1 MALVRLPIRPV
12 RRTLAASLHAVAAIL
27 GREIVEGELL
37 SVFEEFRQDV
47 EEVRIGLVQHLA
59 EFLGILSETCRCSYL
74 PILKDILQSSNP
86 FNWRL
91 RQQLA
96 KQLPALCK
104 LFSPVNVQSSLSSF
118 ALLLLNDLVIAI
130 RHEAFEGVAVL
141 LNHLAGVPD

>member
-37 SVFEEFRQDV
+37 SVFEEFSQDV

-59 EFLGILSETCRCSYL
+59 EFLGIHRETCRCSYL
-74 PILKDILQSSNP
+74 TIRKDILQQSNP

-91 RQQLA
+91 RQQDR
-96 KQLPALCK
+96 K
-104 LFSPVNVQSSLSSF
+104 SVV
-118 ALLLLNDLVIAI
+118 
-130 RHEAFEGVAVL
+130 
-141 LNHLAGVPD
+141 